1 MIPSKY
7 EIISYFLFPKFSHP
21 KEGRFLKFFY
31 FLNKKKKNKTFNNFT
46 IYYEKIE
53 NGDDKRTTVIIKN
66 IPNYITKENF
76 SNILEGIG
84 NINYLYLPY
93 NKNSNQNLGF
103 ALVNLVNYKN
113 IINLYNRLTHYDFD
127 EFEVGK
133 SIEISYYKIQGR
145 SNLCKMFLK
154 NKFNYLS
161 Y

>member
-66 IPNYITKENF
+66 IPHYITKENF
-76 SNILEGIG
+76 CNILEGVG

-93 NKNSNQNLGF
+93 NKNTNQNLGF
-103 ALVNLVNYKN
+103 AFVNVVNYKN
-113 IINLYNRLTHYDFD
+113 IINLCNRLLKYKFD
-127 EFEVGK
+127 KIEKGK
-133 SIEISYYKIQGR
+133 PIQINYYRVQGR
-145 SNLCKMFLK
+145 TNLSKMLSK
-154 NKFNYLS
+154 NK
-161 Y
+161 

>member
-113 IINLYNRLTHYDFD
+113 IINLCNKLLEYKFD
-127 EFEVGK
+127 KVEVAK
-133 SIEISYYKIQGR
+133 PIHITYYMVQGR
-145 SNLCKMFLK
+145 NNLSKMLSK
-154 NKFNYLS
+154 NK
-161 Y
+161 

>member
-113 IINLYNRLTHYDFD
+113 IINLCNKLLEYKFD
-127 EFEVGK
+127 KVEVAK
-133 SIEISYYKIQGR
+133 PIHITYYRVQGR
-145 SNLCKMFLK
+145 NNLSKMLSK
-154 NKFNYLS
+154 NK
-161 Y
+161 

>member
-7 EIISYFLFPKFSHP
+7 EIISHFLFPKFSHP

-31 FLNKKKKNKTFNNFT
+31 FLKKKKKNKTFNNFT
-46 IYYEKIE
+46 IYYEKFE

-113 IINLYNRLTHYDFD
+113 IINLFNKLLEYKFD
-127 EFEVGK
+127 KVEVGK
-133 SIEISYYKIQGR
+133 PIHITYYRVQGR
-145 SNLCKMFLK
+145 NNLSKMLSK
-154 NKFNYLS
+154 NK
-161 Y
+161 